1 MKAFDQRLRF
11 RIGFGIEPLMRMAV
25 TAEKA
30 LQPKD
35 IAVFG
40 AADDHRSAGTLL
52 QQTDTTEDE
61 GAHDAFPEF
70 RLRDQ
75 QCPKLVRWDDQ
86 RLDRSLCMGI
96 DQSRS
101 PRQLRQ
107 FAHECARAVSDDWLA
122 ATRFEVLGDID
133 LASQDDGETKAHFT
147 DSSQRLSYA
156 IGADLAEPTDPL
168 DVRRFQSGEHLVASR
183 IHDRLLRYRHD

>member
-1 MKAFDQRLRF
+1 
-11 RIGFGIEPLMRMAV
+11 MRSPSSAS
-25 TAEKA
+25 AINNA
-30 LQPKD
+30 
-35 IAVFG
+35 
-40 AADDHRSAGTLL
+40 RSWSGGMISASTGPCAWAST
-52 QQTDTTEDE
+52 
-61 GAHDAFPEF
+61 
-70 RLRDQ
+70 
-75 QCPKLVRWDDQ
+75 
-86 RLDRSLCMGI
+86 
-96 DQSRS
+96 QSRS

-168 DVRRFQSGEHLVASR
+168 DFRRFQSGEHLVASR